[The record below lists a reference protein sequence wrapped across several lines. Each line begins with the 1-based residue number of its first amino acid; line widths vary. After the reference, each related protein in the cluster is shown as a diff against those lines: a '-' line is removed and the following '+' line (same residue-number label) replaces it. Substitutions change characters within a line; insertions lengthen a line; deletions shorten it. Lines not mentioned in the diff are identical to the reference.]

1 MSDWTILKS
10 FGKDELEAM
19 YELHHAVQFIA
30 LAGEHLVEKRH
41 HDDHRS
47 MFWHHDGFFYGEK
60 IKVHHE
66 YHHVGLDVTSFTLI
80 LLDEYLHILK
90 KVPLTGLTKT
100 EVLARFKSM
109 LHHHQLDDEA
119 IRFPVDPNHPTKLDE
134 EFTFGQHSGH
144 ALWQNIALRNNT
156 TFNLEKV
163 LKKFEHTG
171 EIRTWPQHFNTETI
185 VPMRRESHGEL
196 LRSIAIGLAAPGKEI
211 REPHFY
217 VIMRKAQ
224 PDVTPDRHTDAPGQW
239 LKDNQ
244 THRVLLLSDVIQAE
258 NQQELVA
265 RFYEESLNIFLP
277 PS

>member
-1 MSDWTILKS
+1 M
-10 FGKDELEAM
+10 EAM
-19 YELHHAVQFIA
+19 YQLHHAVQFIA
-30 LAGEHLVEKRH
+30 LAGEHLIDKH
-41 HDDHRS
+41 HHHEHRS
-47 MFWHHDGFFYGEK
+47 MYWHRDGFFYGEK

-66 YHHVGLDVTSFTLI
+66 YFHVGIDVTSFTLI
-80 LLDEYLHILK
+80 FLDEYLHILK
-90 KVPLTGLTKT
+90 KIPMADLKKSDVLKRLKT
-100 EVLARFKSM
+100 L
-109 LHHHQLDDEA
+109 LHHQQLDDEA
-119 IRFPVDPNHPTKLDE
+119 IRFPVDQNQTTRLDE

-156 TFNLEKV
+156 TLSLEKV
-163 LKKFEHTG
+163 LNQFEHTG

-185 VPMRRESHGEL
+185 IPMRRESHGEL
-196 LRSIAIGLAAPGKEI
+196 LRSIAIGLAAPGPEI

-217 VIMRKAQ
+217 VILRKDQ
-224 PDVTPDRHTDAPGQW
+224 PDVTPDRDTDAPGQW

-244 THRVLLLSDVIQAE
+244 THRVLLLSEVIQAE